1 MTVDTHDSHFIS
13 FFNFI
18 FFFAAEEFQFLERI
32 SCERL
37 FLQFFFNFHFCQIF
51 RKKENTFFFFRER
64 IYESQAIIPTVPIK
78 SSEPKYQRNVKNI
91 PDKHFNKTQ
100 LKLYLQFQLL
110 GTFIIVILIDFF
122 PNPVLEKIIQIW
134 ATSFR

>member
-37 FLQFFFNFHFCQIF
+37 FLQFFFNFHFAKF
-51 RKKENTFFFFRER
+51 LEKRKHFFFFRER

-78 SSEPKYQRNVKNI
+78 SSEPKY
-91 PDKHFNKTQ
+91 
-100 LKLYLQFQLL
+100 
-110 GTFIIVILIDFF
+110 
-122 PNPVLEKIIQIW
+122 
-134 ATSFR
+134 